1 MPSAVSQLYQYTHVP
16 RRRRTLIGPTVR
28 LRRKRETTSL
38 LGGLEVP
45 TIDLANYGTPEGNKE
60 LAQTLIEAIRT
71 KGFFYVI
78 NYGISQEAVDTQFSL
93 GQKFYELPL
102 EEKLKYEPDLD
113 SGDYN
118 GYRPAGRRFLS
129 GGIKDKTEVWNMATK
144 AGHITQPLPKL
155 LDDRKQEIEGLPRYL
170 EHRYRRI
177 LVASALTSSPGLAR
191 QGAGPLNHLI
201 ALALELPEDFF
212 TRVHKW
218 ETHDESHLRY
228 MKYSKFTPEEIEKL
242 DDGLWSR
249 GHTDLGT
256 ITLLFRQPVAALQIR
271 DHETGSWKWAKPL
284 DGSLTVNTCDAL
296 SFLTGGY
303 VKSTVHRVSVP
314 PKDQRHVDRLGL
326 LYFARPQ
333 NDLPLKTIDSP
344 VLKREGFTQ
353 NEFEAG
359 GHRVPTMGEFT
370 TLKQTWQQ
378 KKGVSYQSSEGQ
390 EILPGFKGQYFQ

>member
-1 MPSAVSQLYQYTHVP
+1 MPSAVSQLYQYAHVP
-16 RRRRTLIGPTVR
+16 
-28 LRRKRETTSL
+28 ETEEDL
-38 LGGLEVP
+38 DWADLP
-45 TIDLANYGTPEGNKE
+45 TIDLSKYGTPEGNKE

-93 GQKFYELPL
+93 GQRFYELPL

-129 GGIKDKTEVWNMATK
+129 GGLKDKTEVWNMATK

-155 LDDRKQEIEGLPRYL
+155 LEDHKEEIEGFAKDLHDKVL
-170 EHRYRRI
+170 D
-177 LVASALTSSPGLAR
+177 
-191 QGAGPLNHLI
+191 PLNHLI

-212 TRVHKW
+212 TRVHRW

-228 MKYSKFTPEEIEKL
+228 MKYSRFTPEEIEKL

-271 DHETGSWKWAKPL
+271 DHETGDWKWAKPL

-303 VKSTVHRVSVP
+303 VKSTVHRVAVP

-333 NDLPLKTIDSP
+333 NDLVLETVDSP
-344 VLKREGFTQ
+344 VLKREGFTR

-370 TLKQTWQQ
+370 TLKQSWQQ
-378 KKGVSYQSSEGQ
+378 RKGVSYRSSEGQ
-390 EILPGFKGQYFQ
+390 EILPDFKGQYFQ

>member
-1 MPSAVSQLYQYTHVP
+1 MPSAVPQLYEYTHVP
-16 RRRRTLIGPTVR
+16 
-28 LRRKRETTSL
+28 ETQEDL
-38 LGGLEVP
+38 DWADLA
-45 TIDLANYGTPEGNKE
+45 TIDLAKYGTLEGNAE
-60 LAQTLIEAIRT
+60 LVKTLLEAIRT
-71 KGFFYVI
+71 KGFFYVT
-78 NYGISQEAVDTQFSL
+78 NFGIPQEAVDRQFAL
-93 GQKFYELPL
+93 GQRFYELPL

-118 GYRPAGRRFLS
+118 GYRPAGRRLLS
-129 GGIKDKTEVWNMATK
+129 GGIYDKTEVWNMATRS
-144 AGHITQPLPKL
+144 GHITQPVPKL
-155 LDDRKQEIEGLPRYL
+155 LEERLDEIDAFAKDLHDKVL
-170 EHRYRRI
+170 D
-177 LVASALTSSPGLAR
+177 
-191 QGAGPLNHLI
+191 PLNHLI

-212 TRVHKW
+212 TKVHKW

-228 MKYSKFTPEEIEKL
+228 MKYAKFSQAEIDQL
-242 DDGLWSR
+242 GDGLWSR

-271 DHETGSWKWAKPL
+271 DHESGLWKWAKPL

-303 VKSTVHRVSVP
+303 IRSTVHRVSVP

-333 NDLPLKTIDSP
+333 NDLVLKTIDSP

-359 GHRVPTMGEFT
+359 GYPVPTMGEFT
-370 TLKQTWQQ
+370 TLKQKWQQ
-378 KKGVSYQSSEGQ
+378 KKGTSYETSEGQ
-390 EILPGFKGQYFQ
+390 QILPGFAGQYFA